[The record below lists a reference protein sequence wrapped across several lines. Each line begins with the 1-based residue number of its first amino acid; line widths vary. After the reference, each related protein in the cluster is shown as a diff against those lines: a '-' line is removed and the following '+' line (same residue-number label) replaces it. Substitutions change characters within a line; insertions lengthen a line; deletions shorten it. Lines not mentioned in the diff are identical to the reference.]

1 MLLYA
6 SSDEDT
12 EDAYFTG
19 YTQQISSRITGTVEE
34 VLADDNWH
42 VTAGQPLLKL
52 DPLLIQPNEPSNVQD
67 FVRISS
73 LFGNS

>member
-1 MLLYA
+1 VLLYA

-12 EDAYFTG
+12 NDAYFTG
-19 YTQQISSRITGTVEE
+19 YAQQISSRITGTVEE

-42 VTAGQPLLKL
+42 VNAGQPLLKL
-52 DPLLIQPNEPSNVQD
+52 DPLLTQPDESSNVQD

-73 LFGNS
+73 RFGSS